1 MYSIHLT
8 RLVTNMTDPAGI
20 FQKDIM
26 ELPLLDPGRYENIF
40 RLYLKND
47 KYIYNVLKR
56 VDIDISQADAETF
69 TVTNL
74 KSEAPWTNIS
84 FQLYG
89 TTDLWWLIYICNK
102 DVVSNPV
109 QLVPGGTA
117 LKVIKSHKLRT
128 IINEI
133 ESDLSPRI

>member
-1 MYSIHLT
+1 
-8 RLVTNMTDPAGI
+8 MTDPTGI

-56 VDIDISQADAETF
+56 VDIDISLADAETF
-69 TVTNL
+69 TATSL

-89 TTDLWWLIYICNK
+89 TMDLWWLIYICNK

-109 QLVPGGTA
+109 QLVPGGTT
-117 LKVIKSHKLRT
+117 LKVIKSHKLRS

-133 ESDLSPRI
+133 ESDLNPQV